1 MIQYDSCD
9 LLSSLSRRWTR
20 VPTIM
25 LSVYSQKHLHCTLC
39 FVIECNFEDFLELNN
54 HQLKIWNFVLHQWFY
69 FLFSE
74 TSLLESQEWAS
85 IAEWLIAHLT
95 HKAALC
101 CLQGNDWKWYCKPW
115 GLCYRHQSVCDVLLV
130 INIDCI

>member
-9 LLSSLSRRWTR
+9 LLSSLSRQWTR

-25 LSVYSQKHLHCTLC
+25 LSVYSKEHLPCTLC
-39 FVIECNFEDFLELNN
+39 FVIEWDFKIFLELNN
-54 HQLKIWNFVLHQWFY
+54 HQLKIWKFLLHQWFY
-69 FLFSE
+69 FLFTE
-74 TSLLESQEWAS
+74 TSLLESQQWAS

-95 HKAALC
+95 YKTSLC

-115 GLCYRHQSVCDVLLV
+115 GLYCRHQSAWDIFCLW
-130 INIDCI
+130 